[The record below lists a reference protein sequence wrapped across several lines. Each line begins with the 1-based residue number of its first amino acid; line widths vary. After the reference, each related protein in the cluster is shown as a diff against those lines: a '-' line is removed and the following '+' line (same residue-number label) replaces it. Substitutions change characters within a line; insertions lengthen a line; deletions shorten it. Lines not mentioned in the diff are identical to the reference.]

1 MTIGTER
8 FSISPSFF
16 GENMSLLPLLLIAIG
31 IAAALGTLNNF
42 IIEKLSEDVVVSKYF
57 KASIYLIT
65 LIGVVASFK
74 YSDRMVADVLFATFL
89 IIVGGIDHLTKSIVV
104 VTIYIG
110 VALFAG
116 LSLYYGM
123 PLLEVFIGG
132 VIGFFLYLA
141 IYLIAKLFYKR
152 EAFGFGDVMF
162 MGAIG
167 VFLGPWNTILAG
179 LMTFYV
185 ALVFIVIQKLVGKLL
200 SRQTEIAFA
209 PYMAVS
215 AWLVSLFGAQIVELY
230 LTLFMV

>member
-1 MTIGTER
+1 
-8 FSISPSFF
+8 
-16 GENMSLLPLLLIAIG
+16 MSLLPLLLIAIG

-110 VALFAG
+110 VALFAA

>member
-1 MTIGTER
+1 
-8 FSISPSFF
+8 
-16 GENMSLLPLLLIAIG
+16 MSLLPLLLIAIG

-132 VIGFFLYLA
+132 VVGFFLYLA